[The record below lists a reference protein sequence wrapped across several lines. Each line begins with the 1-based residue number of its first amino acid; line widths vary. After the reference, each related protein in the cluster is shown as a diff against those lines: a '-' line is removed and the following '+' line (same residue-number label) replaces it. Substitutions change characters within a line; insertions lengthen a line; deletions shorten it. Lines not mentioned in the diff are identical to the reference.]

1 MTPGPLQII
10 LILVVALLLFGGRGK
25 ISAIMGD
32 MAKGI
37 RSFRK
42 GLNEGEDEDKSDAK
56 GRLEAKAS
64 EPIDVTP
71 SEEKAKR

>member
-42 GLNEGEDEDKSDAK
+42 GLNEEDEEKADAA
-56 GRLEAKAS
+56 RLAKDSS

-71 SEEKAKR
+71 AEEKAKQ